1 MSSITWHEYRVW
13 TWEPETGERAQNIFL
28 PSNQSKWENNMCL
41 IVWFWGKRRKG
52 WHQKK
57 VGPTLSGL
65 CHESLTNS
73 PSMDPSSL
81 YSTEFPFYFLFFKK
95 FSFCLFIYSPISFC
109 FYFLQLGFPLYQ
121 FWLFLSLTR
130 PSQSWDSCTLIY
142 RKLQNSINFI
152 FIVKSLIL
160 KYQST
165 EKSKKTN
172 PTPFTHL
179 AYDRDDNKT
188 SKK

>member
-13 TWEPETGERAQNIFL
+13 TWEPETGERTQNIFL

-52 WHQKK
+52 WWHQKK

-81 YSTEFPFYFLFFKK
+81 YSTEFPFHFLFFKK

-109 FYFLQLGFPLYQ
+109 FYFFNLGF
-121 FWLFLSLTR
+121 LST
-130 PSQSWDSCTLIY
+130 SFDSFSVS
-142 RKLQNSINFI
+142 RA
-152 FIVKSLIL
+152 
-160 KYQST
+160 
-165 EKSKKTN
+165 
-172 PTPFTHL
+172 L
-179 AYDRDDNKT
+179 ASRET
-188 SKK
+188 AAP